1 MKNNYNVNT
10 IQSINNNKIITLK
23 CNYKIITSLF
33 ISCLL
38 SIFLPIKSV
47 YCLTLFNEV
56 QQGSLVYGQTDPND
70 ILYKGDHQ
78 IPISPDGQFVFG
90 VGQDEQKITLIQKKL
105 LKNKELTFD
114 VTPKKWIEEVVNGLE
129 PKKVTLSNKNQKR
142 VQQEN
147 QKIKTARQQSMDTL
161 PLCFIRPVSKN
172 ARISSTF
179 GSRRILN
186 GVKKTGHSGTDYAL
200 PKGSPVYT
208 PADGIVKLTADDF
221 FFTGKT
227 ILIDHGSGVFSS
239 YSHLDEFMVQTGQ
252 SVHQGDMIARIGTTG
267 RSTGP
272 HLHFVL
278 SWYDTRVDPESV
290 FEKQMCTK

>member
-33 ISCLL
+33 ISCLF

-78 IPISPDGQFVFG
+78 ISVSPDGQFVFG

-290 FEKQMCTK
+290 FEKQTCTK